1 MSVKVMAVNAGS
13 SSLKFKLFEMPAE
26 TVITDG
32 VVERIGLEDAYFT
45 IRVNGEKKKQVLPIK
60 DHGVAVQMLLDALIS
75 EHIVN
80 DISEIKG
87 VGHRIVQGG
96 WYFDDSVLVDDD
108 VIKKIDELCDL
119 APLHN
124 PAHLIGIR
132 AFMNALPGVPN
143 ITVFDTSF
151 HQSMSEESF
160 MYAIPYEWYEKYHI
174 RKYGAHGTS
183 HKYVALRCAALIGKP
198 VEELKIVTCHLGNGA
213 SLCAI
218 EDGKCKDTSM
228 GLTPLEG
235 IPMGT
240 RSGNLDP
247 TVLSFMADK
256 KGYTLNELITILNKK
271 SGYLGV
277 SGISNDSRD
286 LEEAVK
292 NGNDRARLALDLQYK
307 RIADY
312 IGSYYVLMGGVDA
325 IVFTAGI
332 GENSPR
338 CRQSVIDRI
347 SVLGAKLDSEANQTR
362 GKEAILSTPDSKV
375 AVLLIPTEEELMIAR
390 DVVRVANIKLD

>member
-96 WYFDDSVLVDDD
+96 WYFDDSVLVDDE
-108 VIKKIDELCDL
+108 VIRKIDELCDL

-183 HKYVALRCAALIGKP
+183 HKYVANRCAALIGKR

-218 EDGKCKDTSM
+218 ENGKCKDTSM

-247 TVLSFMADK
+247 TVVSYICNK
-256 KGYTLNELITILNKK
+256 LNLNATEVVNMLNKK

-277 SGISNDSRD
+277 SGVSNDSRD
-286 LEEAVK
+286 LEAAMAA
-292 NGNDRARLALDLQYK
+292 GNDRARLALDIQYK

-312 IGSYYVLMGGVDA
+312 IGSYYVLLGGIDA

-338 CRQSVIDRI
+338 CRQQVVRRLG
-347 SVLGAKLDSEANQTR
+347 VLGVKIDEEKNNVR
-362 GKEAILSTPDSKV
+362 GEEILISTPDSKIKV
-375 AVLLIPTEEELMIAR
+375 FIIPTDEELVIAR
-390 DVVRVANIKLD
+390 DVMRLAHIK

>member
-13 SSLKFKLFEMPAE
+13 SSLKFKLFEMPEE

-96 WYFDDSVLVDDD
+96 WYFDDSVLVDDK
-108 VIKKIDELCDL
+108 VIEEIDELCDL

-143 ITVFDTSF
+143 VTVFDTSF
-151 HQSMSEESF
+151 HQSMAEEAY

-183 HKYVALRCAALIGKP
+183 HKYVANRCAALIGKP
-198 VEELKIVTCHLGNGA
+198 IEELKIVTCHLGNGA

-247 TVLSFMADK
+247 TVVSYICNK
-256 KGYTLNELITILNKK
+256 LNLNATEVVTMLNKK

-277 SGISNDSRD
+277 SGVSNDSRD
-286 LEEAVK
+286 LEAALLA
-292 NGNDRARLALDLQYK
+292 GNDRARLALDIQYK

-312 IGSYYVLMGGVDA
+312 IGSYYVLLGGIDA

-338 CRQSVIDRI
+338 CREQVVKRLG
-347 SVLGAKLDSEANQTR
+347 VLGVEIDEEKNNVR
-362 GKEAILSTPDSKV
+362 GEEILISTPKSKIKV
-375 AVLLIPTEEELMIAR
+375 FIIPTDEELVIAR
-390 DVVRVANIKLD
+390 DVMRLAHIK